1 MDADYVVIG
10 AGSAGCVVAA
20 RLSEDGARVVL
31 LEAGPPDRDIWI
43 HIPAGVLRVL
53 NNTKINWNFLSEGD
67 PGTAGRQLQW
77 PRGKTLGGT
86 SSINGMLYVRG
97 NPADYDNWAQMGCR
111 GWSYDEVLPFFR
123 KSETYRGNGD
133 PAYRSQG
140 GPLIVE
146 DYRTILPLTHRF
158 VEAAQ
163 QAGFA
168 FTPDYN
174 GKQQEGVAYSQ
185 MTRRGKWRGST
196 AQTFLREAR
205 GRANLKVETNAIA
218 TRMLFEGR
226 RCIGVAFRQNGVDHE
241 VRAAR
246 EVILSG
252 GTVNSPH
259 VLQISGI
266 GPAEHLRSIG
276 VSVLHDLPGV
286 GANLNDH
293 YVVRVSHRV
302 RNAVTINQLAR
313 GARLMR
319 EAVKFATRGNGAL
332 TFGVTSAMVFCRS
345 REGLSS
351 PDLQL
356 LFTPASYAQGVFRQ
370 LEREPGMTVAVCPVR
385 PESRGTIM
393 AQSPDPLQYPAIRP
407 NYLSAPSD
415 LRVLISGIDQT
426 RKIFSQPAMAPY
438 TVEETVPGPSIAS
451 EAQFAEFARNAGTNV
466 FHPVG
471 TCKMGTDPMA
481 VVDPRLRVIGV
492 SGLRVIDASI
502 MPAVT
507 TGNTNAPAIMIG
519 EKGAQ
524 MIKEDA
530 REQPDLVRDQPA
542 TRAEGGGLGRGEPHP
557 PRRWKRIE
565 AADVHRRLWRMRDR
579 LRSSGDRCAKGIAV
593 RSRLPSRL
601 RRDDRGRRRAQ
612 HREDRLWRHGHG
624 HRLWRGRAVGGTGRA
639 ARRRRRDHRGR
650 SR

>member
-1 MDADYVVIG
+1 MPADYIVIG
-10 AGSAGCVVAA
+10 AGSAGCVVAT
-20 RLSEDGARVVL
+20 RLSEDGARVLL

-43 HIPAGVLRVL
+43 HIPAGVLRVF
-53 NNTKINWNFLSEGD
+53 NNHRINWNFLSEGE

-77 PRGKTLGGT
+77 PRGRVLGGT

-111 GWSYDEVLPFFR
+111 GWSYEEVLPFFK
-123 KSETYRGNGD
+123 KSETYRGEGD
-133 PAYRSQG
+133 PEYRNKG

-158 VEAAQ
+158 VEASQ
-163 QAGFA
+163 QAGFP

-196 AQTFLREAR
+196 AQTFLREAG
-205 GRANLKVETNAIA
+205 GRQNLKIETGALV
-218 TRMLFEGR
+218 TRLLFDGR
-226 RCIGVAFRQNGVDHE
+226 RCTGVAFRQNGIE
-241 VRAAR
+241 REETAAR
-246 EVILSG
+246 EVILCG
-252 GTVNSPH
+252 GAVNSPH

-276 VSVLHDLPGV
+276 VPVLHDLPGV

-293 YVVRVSHRV
+293 YVLRVSHRV
-302 RNAVTINQLAR
+302 RGTVTINQLAR
-313 GARLMR
+313 GPRLMR
-319 EAVKFATRGNGAL
+319 EALRFATLGDGAL
-332 TFGVTSAMVFCRS
+332 TFGVTSAMVFCHS
-345 REGLSS
+345 REGLAA

-356 LFTPASYAQGVFRQ
+356 LFTPMSYRHGVFRQ
-370 LEREPGMTVAVCPVR
+370 LERDPGMTVAVCPVR

-393 AQSPDPLQYPAIRP
+393 AQSPDPTAYPAIRP

-415 LRVLISGIDQT
+415 LRVLIAGVNHTRRIFAQPAIAQYSAGETMPGSGI
-426 RKIFSQPAMAPY
+426 
-438 TVEETVPGPSIAS
+438 ETD
-451 EAQFAEFARNAGTNV
+451 EQFAEYARHNGSNV

-481 VVDPRLRVIGV
+481 VVDARLRVHGIQA
-492 SGLRVIDASI
+492 LRVIDASI

-507 TGNTNAPAIMIG
+507 TGNTNAPTIMIG

-530 REQPDLVRDQPA
+530 R
-542 TRAEGGGLGRGEPHP
+542 AEISA
-557 PRRWKRIE
+557 K
-565 AADVHRRLWRMRDR
+565 AA
-579 LRSSGDRCAKGIAV
+579 
-593 RSRLPSRL
+593 
-601 RRDDRGRRRAQ
+601 
-612 HREDRLWRHGHG
+612 
-624 HRLWRGRAVGGTGRA
+624 
-639 ARRRRRDHRGR
+639 
-650 SR
+650 